1 VSRRP
6 QQRPVSL
13 VLIAIGMLS
22 LPALTCQG
30 ARTQARPLDPGQSTP
45 DVVPGPDTLL
55 RPDTLPG
62 PGARLDPEGR
72 RWVDTTLASLSLH
85 EKAGQLLNIWM
96 DGGYASSTDP
106 EFRRIVGL
114 VEEHGLGGVTVSIGL
129 PYSYAAKLNALQARA
144 RVPLLVTA
152 DFEAGP
158 GTRLGAVWAIPW
170 MIPMGGGTEFPPAMG
185 FGAIGDESYAYELGR
200 VTAREARALGVHL
213 NFAPVLDVNSNPA
226 NPIIN
231 TRSYGEDPQMVARL
245 GVAYIRGMRDGGL
258 MSTAKHF
265 PGHGDTRTDSH
276 LELPVVDAD
285 RTRLDT
291 LELIPFRRAIEA
303 GVDAVM
309 TAHLSVPAVVEP
321 DAPPATL
328 SAALTTGLLREE
340 LGFEGLVFTDAL
352 QMGAIVSRYGGAEA
366 AVRAVEAGADV
377 VLMPEDPERAIAA
390 IVAAVRSGRLSEARI
405 DASVR
410 RLLEAKAAAG
420 LHTNRMVE
428 LERVADVVGVR
439 EHVAFAERTAVRSL
453 TLARD
458 REEFVPLDKKRA
470 GQVFSLTLSRPAD
483 LAAGLAFDGRLGEAG
498 LTAKS
503 ARITSE
509 TRAATVDSLAR
520 EAATADVVLVSVYL
534 PPKAG
539 EGSVDAPPTL
549 ARFVDAV
556 HESDT
561 PLVLLSFGSPYLLTE
576 LPDVRSYLLAWGGRP
591 VSQRAAADALLGRV
605 AIDGRLPIS
614 LPPFHRVGEGLTR
627 PGPGKAR
634 SSDAEAP
641 SGDIGMDPAVLRRV
655 DALLESAVSD
665 SITPGAA
672 LAVGRRGRLLRLRGY
687 GALDWDEEASPVTEN
702 TLYDLASLTKVVGT
716 TSAVLLLVQEG
727 RVDLDAPV
735 AAYLPEWGTGWKSSV
750 TLRQLLL
757 HRGGLPPFL
766 QWWQELRGS
775 EAYRAALSA
784 LEPAYEPGA
793 RTTYSDFG
801 FITLGLVVEAAS
813 GRALDRFLATGVFEP
828 LQMTD
833 TGYRP
838 DPALLDRVAPTEVD
852 TAFRGTHLHGVVH
865 DENAYAMGGV
875 AGHAG
880 LFSTARDL
888 ARFAE
893 AWLAAAQGKPSGPFA
908 PDAVAEFTRRHDGA
922 STRALGWETP
932 SNGSS
937 AGRCLTERAFGHT
950 GFTGTSLWI
959 DPELDLFV
967 VLLTNRVNPT
977 RAERRHIPLRR
988 AVHTEIAA
996 GVRDAQASTG
1006 GSTAGVCRG
1015 REAEAKR

>member
-328 SAALTTGLLREE
+328 SAA
-340 LGFEGLVFTDAL
+340 
-352 QMGAIVSRYGGAEA
+352 GG
-366 AVRAVEAGADV
+366 G
-377 VLMPEDPERAIAA
+377 
-390 IVAAVRSGRLSEARI
+390 
-405 DASVR
+405 
-410 RLLEAKAAAG
+410 
-420 LHTNRMVE
+420 
-428 LERVADVVGVR
+428 
-439 EHVAFAERTAVRSL
+439 
-453 TLARD
+453 
-458 REEFVPLDKKRA
+458 
-470 GQVFSLTLSRPAD
+470 
-483 LAAGLAFDGRLGEAG
+483 
-498 LTAKS
+498 
-503 ARITSE
+503 
-509 TRAATVDSLAR
+509 
-520 EAATADVVLVSVYL
+520 
-534 PPKAG
+534 
-539 EGSVDAPPTL
+539 
-549 ARFVDAV
+549 
-556 HESDT
+556 
-561 PLVLLSFGSPYLLTE
+561 
-576 LPDVRSYLLAWGGRP
+576 
-591 VSQRAAADALLGRV
+591 
-605 AIDGRLPIS
+605 
-614 LPPFHRVGEGLTR
+614 
-627 PGPGKAR
+627 
-634 SSDAEAP
+634 
-641 SGDIGMDPAVLRRV
+641 RRV
-655 DALLESAVSD
+655 DAGGSRASHRGDRGCGSLWAAERSADRCLRPSPAGGEGG
-665 SITPGAA
+665 SRPAHEPNGR
-672 LAVGRRGRLLRLRGY
+672 VGTRGRCRR
-687 GALDWDEEASPVTEN
+687 
-702 TLYDLASLTKVVGT
+702 
-716 TSAVLLLVQEG
+716 
-727 RVDLDAPV
+727 
-735 AAYLPEWGTGWKSSV
+735 
-750 TLRQLLL
+750 
-757 HRGGLPPFL
+757 
-766 QWWQELRGS
+766 
-775 EAYRAALSA
+775 RA
-784 LEPAYEPGA
+784 GA
-793 RTTYSDFG
+793 RG
-801 FITLGLVVEAAS
+801 
-813 GRALDRFLATGVFEP
+813 
-828 LQMTD
+828 
-833 TGYRP
+833 
-838 DPALLDRVAPTEVD
+838 
-852 TAFRGTHLHGVVH
+852 
-865 DENAYAMGGV
+865 
-875 AGHAG
+875 
-880 LFSTARDL
+880 
-888 ARFAE
+888 
-893 AWLAAAQGKPSGPFA
+893 
-908 PDAVAEFTRRHDGA
+908 
-922 STRALGWETP
+922 
-932 SNGSS
+932 
-937 AGRCLTERAFGHT
+937 
-950 GFTGTSLWI
+950 
-959 DPELDLFV
+959 
-967 VLLTNRVNPT
+967 
-977 RAERRHIPLRR
+977 LRR
-988 AVHTEIAA
+988 AHSGPIAHA
-996 GVRDAQASTG
+996 CARPRRVRAT
-1006 GSTAGVCRG
+1006 R
-1015 REAEAKR
+1015 